1 MNNKQKTLLIIFKIL
16 NVYNIFIDPKSYNVK
31 TGVANVMTNKGAI
44 GISLQFDAL
53 TFLFVNSH
61 LTGN

>member
-1 MNNKQKTLLIIFKIL
+1 MFLISLFL
-16 NVYNIFIDPKSYNVK
+16 DAKSYNVK